1 MSDSNNLSELHWLLA
16 IVQSIDVGVV
26 VMDRQYR
33 IDVWNTFMEN
43 RSGRLPEEARKK
55 SFFELFPEVDEQWF
69 RRKVEN
75 VATLGTPSFTVWEQ
89 RPYLLRFKNY
99 QPITGLEDFMYQN
112 TTLLPLKGLGGCIEQ
127 ICLIIYDVTDVATNR
142 RQLQAANQELQRLS
156 STDRLTGLFN
166 RGHWEEMLRQEY
178 ARHCRYERNA
188 ALVMFD
194 IDHFKKINDT
204 YGHQAGDAVIQQ
216 TAEIIRTSMRDA
228 DTAGRYGG
236 EEFVVL
242 LPDTDSEGA
251 LSVAERLRQSIEA
264 HEVNYEGHSI
274 RFTVSLG
281 IADLSQP
288 ISGYAQLIER
298 ADNALY
304 ASKSAGRN
312 RVTVYQKVGVTADCV
327 RQENSKA

>member
-1 MSDSNNLSELHWLLA
+1 MPESKGLSELHWLLA

-26 VMDRQYR
+26 VLDREYR

-55 SFFELFPEVDEQWF
+55 TFFELFPEVDEQWF

-75 VATLGTPSFTVWEQ
+75 VATLGTPSFTIWEQ

-112 TTLLPLKGLGGCIEQ
+112 TTLMPLKGLSGNIEQ

-142 RQLQAANQELQRLS
+142 QQLQAANKELQRLS

-178 ARHCRYERNA
+178 ARHRRYDRNA

-194 IDHFKKINDT
+194 IDHFKKINDS
-204 YGHQAGDAVIQQ
+204 YGHQAGDAVIQA
-216 TAEIIRTSMRDA
+216 TAELIRQSTRDA
-228 DTAGRYGG
+228 DIAGRYGG

-242 LPDTDSEGA
+242 LPDTDNGGA
-251 LSVAERLRQSIEA
+251 VTFAERLRRSIEA
-264 HEVNYEGHSI
+264 HEVAYEGQCI

-288 ISGYAQLIER
+288 TSGYAQLIER

-304 ASKSAGRN
+304 KSKSGGRN
-312 RVTVYQKVGVTADCV
+312 QVSLYQ
-327 RQENSKA
+327 

>member
-1 MSDSNNLSELHWLLA
+1 MPDSNDLSELHWLLA

-26 VMDRQYR
+26 VLDREYR

-55 SFFELFPEVDEQWF
+55 TFFELFPEVDEQWF

-75 VATLGTPSFTVWEQ
+75 VATLGTPSFTIWEQ

-112 TTLLPLKGLGGCIEQ
+112 TTLMPLKALNGSIEQ
-127 ICLIIYDVTDVATNR
+127 VCLIIYDVTDVATNR

-156 STDRLTGLFN
+156 STDHLTGLFN
-166 RGHWEEMLRQEY
+166 RGHWEEMLRQDY
-178 ARHCRYERNA
+178 ARHRRYERNA

-194 IDHFKKINDT
+194 IDHFKKINDS

-216 TAEIIRTSMRDA
+216 TAELVRQSTRDA
-228 DTAGRYGG
+228 DIAGRYGG

-251 LSVAERLRQSIEA
+251 LTFAERLRQSIEA
-264 HEVNYEGHSI
+264 HEVVHEGRSI

-281 IADLSQP
+281 IADLSEP
-288 ISGYAQLIER
+288 TNGYAQLIER
-298 ADNALY
+298 ADIALY
-304 ASKSAGRN
+304 SSKASGRN
-312 RVTVYQKVGVTADCV
+312 QVTLY
-327 RQENSKA
+327 R

>member
-1 MSDSNNLSELHWLLA
+1 MSQSINLSELHWLLA

-26 VMDRQYR
+26 VLDRDYR
-33 IDVWNTFMEN
+33 VEVWNTFMEN
-43 RSGRLPEEARKK
+43 RSGMQPADVRQKC
-55 SFFELFPEVDEQWF
+55 FFDLFPELDEHWF

-112 TTLLPLKGLGGCIEQ
+112 TTLLPLKSLNGAIEQ

-142 RQLQAANQELQRLS
+142 RQLQAANRELQRLS
-156 STDRLTGLFN
+156 STDRLTSLYN

-178 ARHCRYERNA
+178 ARHRRYDSGA

-194 IDHFKKINDT
+194 IDHFKAINDRH
-204 YGHQAGDAVIQQ
+204 GHQAGDAVIRQ
-216 TAEIIRTSMRDA
+216 TAELIRQNMRDT
-228 DTAGRYGG
+228 DLAGRYGG

-242 LPDTDSEGA
+242 LPDTDKEGA
-251 LSVAERLRQSIEA
+251 MIFAERLRRSIEE
-264 HEVNYEGHSI
+264 HEVIHEHAHI

-281 IADLSQP
+281 IADLSMP
-288 ISGYAQLIER
+288 THSHAQLIEW
-298 ADNALY
+298 ADSALY
-304 ASKSAGRN
+304 ASKAGGRN
-312 RVTVYQKVGVTADCV
+312 RATLYGQ
-327 RQENSKA
+327 

>member
-1 MSDSNNLSELHWLLA
+1 MSDSINLSELHWLLA

-26 VMDRQYR
+26 VLDREYR
-33 IDVWNTFMEN
+33 INVWNTFMEN
-43 RSGRLPEEARKK
+43 RSGRLPDDVRAK
-55 SFFELFPEVDEQWF
+55 SFFELFPEVDEHWF
-69 RRKVEN
+69 RRKVES
-75 VATLGTPSFTVWEQ
+75 VATLGTPSFTIWEQ

-112 TTLLPLKGLGGCIEQ
+112 TTLMPLKGLSGGIEQ

-142 RQLQAANQELQRLS
+142 LQLQAANQELQRLS

-166 RGHWEEMLRQEY
+166 RGHWEEMLRQDY
-178 ARHCRYERNA
+178 ARHRRYDRNA

-194 IDHFKKINDT
+194 IDHFKKINDS

-216 TAEIIRTSMRDA
+216 TAELIRQSMRDA
-228 DTAGRYGG
+228 DIAGRYGG

-242 LPDTDSEGA
+242 LPDTESEGA
-251 LSVAERLRQSIEA
+251 VTFAERLRQSIEA
-264 HEVNYEGHSI
+264 HEVVHEGQTI

-288 ISGYAQLIER
+288 TSGYAQLIER
-298 ADNALY
+298 ADTALY
-304 ASKSAGRN
+304 QSKSAGRN
-312 RVTVYQKVGVTADCV
+312 QVSLYR
-327 RQENSKA
+327 